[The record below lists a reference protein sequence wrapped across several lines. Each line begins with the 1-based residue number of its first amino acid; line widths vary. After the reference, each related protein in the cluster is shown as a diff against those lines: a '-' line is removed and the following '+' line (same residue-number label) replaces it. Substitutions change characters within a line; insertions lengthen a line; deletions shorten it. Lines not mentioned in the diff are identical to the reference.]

1 MARPVLL
8 GESLQLCF
16 PEAEAIAVTAAAVG
30 CDREGGGV
38 GVALLA
44 EVFPPAQDRVDREL
58 GGVVV
63 DPDVDPAP
71 VVGEVVDPV
80 GDRLPELLVFEVVA
94 AYQLGFTLRAPLPSR
109 VLEVAD
115 ELFLLGIHTD
125 HRLPG
130 NKRRLHS
137 LVDVLELLV
146 AVGMLGALPGLAVG
160 LQAVAQLLQRLQN
173 GAVGDLVACLTQP
186 DRELRSAPR
195 APPQRPPVP
204 AELSA

>member
-1 MARPVLL
+1 MTSRLVRGFPRQLTLMKLKRRCSILFHLLVPGGKWRTWMARPVLL

-80 GDRLPELLVFEVVA
+80 GD
-94 AYQLGFTLRAPLPSR
+94 
-109 VLEVAD
+109 
-115 ELFLLGIHTD
+115 
-125 HRLPG
+125 
-130 NKRRLHS
+130 
-137 LVDVLELLV
+137 
-146 AVGMLGALPGLAVG
+146 
-160 LQAVAQLLQRLQN
+160 
-173 GAVGDLVACLTQP
+173 
-186 DRELRSAPR
+186 
-195 APPQRPPVP
+195 
-204 AELSA
+204 